1 MRTVALDTETLGL
14 GGAPWS
20 IQYSMRPG
28 HGGLVFAHD
37 RVGLSKLGRVLASPR
52 VLTVVHNA
60 LFDLR
65 IMEELGIRPY
75 RVLDTMIMAYL
86 LGESSLKLK
95 VLAYRYA
102 QMELR
107 TYMDVVRPQSERMAR
122 PWLERV
128 MEHTWVD
135 SEPVIEDN
143 PDGTVHVRQPQN
155 LSKRL
160 KRFLNKYDTGTA
172 KQGLVEYWTDKERDT
187 DREMTEP
194 MFGEIPVATLADV
207 PIEEAVAYACADS
220 DGTMRIFPPLM
231 EQIVRMGLEDV
242 LERDMAIL
250 PMVLEMMKNGMLIDR
265 DHFAR
270 LSRELEIESDQLQI
284 EINKVAG
291 AYLNASSPLQV
302 LGALHKRGLQIKSTN
317 AVELD
322 KHRDDELVRLVQD
335 YRGVVKLRSTY
346 VDVLPKLADERG
358 RVHTNLSVTR
368 AITGRLASSKPN
380 LMNQPVRSETGRKI
394 REGFMADEGN
404 TLLAFD
410 FSQLELRCAAHES
423 RDPALV
429 DAYWSGED
437 IHRRT
442 AAEMFG
448 VAPED
453 VDKSKRN
460 AGKTTNFAIIYGIT
474 PPGLLMRFYHEDI
487 KEFTEEDC
495 AHFIAVWFERHPG
508 YVDWME
514 ETKAFAIRNGY
525 VKNIFGRIRW
535 VPEVYSV
542 NNRVREGGLR
552 EAINSPIQSLAA
564 DIVKESM
571 RKLCPRIMEWQHSG
585 GVVLPLLQVHDE
597 LIFEVQEE
605 LVDAVV
611 SEFIPVIEHAVELI
625 VPVEVGVKVGKRW
638 GSMKEIKN

>member
-1 MRTVALDTETLGL
+1 MK
-14 GGAPWS
+14 
-20 IQYSMRPG
+20 PG
-28 HGGLVFAHD
+28 SGSLVFAHD
-37 RVGLSKLGRVLASPR
+37 HEGLLKLGRVLASPR

-65 IMEELGIRPY
+65 IMEELGIRPH
-75 RVLDTMIMAYL
+75 RVLDTMVMAYL

-102 QMELR
+102 HMEMR
-107 TYMDVVRPQSERMAR
+107 AYMDVVRPQSERMAR

-128 MEHTWVD
+128 MEYEWPD

-160 KRFLNKYDTGTA
+160 KRFLKKYDDGTA
-172 KQGLVEYWTDKERDT
+172 KQGLVEYWADKKMEA
-187 DREMTEP
+187 DREMVAPE
-194 MFGEIPVATLADV
+194 FGEIPIATLADV
-207 PIEEAVAYACADS
+207 PIDEAVAYSCADA
-220 DGTMRIFPPLM
+220 DMTGRIFPPLM
-231 EQIVRMGLEDV
+231 ERIRQMGLEGV
-242 LERDMAIL
+242 LERDMSIL
-250 PMVLEMMKNGMLIDR
+250 PMVLEMMKNGMLIDKE
-265 DHFAR
+265 HFAC
-270 LSRELEIESDQLQI
+270 LSHELELEADQLQM
-284 EINKVAG
+284 EINRVVG
-291 AYLNASSPLQV
+291 VYLNPGSPPRVLTALQ
-302 LGALHKRGLQIKSTN
+302 GRGLNIRSTK
-317 AVELD
+317 AEELD

-346 VDVLPKLADERG
+346 VDVLPKLADEHG
-358 RVHTNLSVTR
+358 RVHTNLSVTK

-394 REGFMADEGN
+394 REGFMADTGGI
-404 TLLAFD
+404 LLAFD
-410 FSQLELRCAAHES
+410 YSQLELRCAAHES
-423 RDPALV
+423 QDPSLV

-448 VAPED
+448 VVPED
-453 VDKSKRN
+453 VDSSMRR

-514 ETKAFAIRNGY
+514 ETKAFAVRHGY
-525 VKNIFGRIRW
+525 VKNVFGRRRW

-542 NNRVREGGLR
+542 DNRVREGGLR

-571 RKLCPRIMEWQHSG
+571 RQLCPRIMEWKHSG
-585 GVVLPLLQVHDE
+585 GRVFPLLQVHDE

-605 LVDAVV
+605 LIDAVV
-611 SEFIPVIEHAVELI
+611 REFVPVIEGAVELT
-625 VPVEVGVKVGKRW
+625 VPVKVGVKVGKRW
-638 GSMKEIKN
+638 GSMKEIGD